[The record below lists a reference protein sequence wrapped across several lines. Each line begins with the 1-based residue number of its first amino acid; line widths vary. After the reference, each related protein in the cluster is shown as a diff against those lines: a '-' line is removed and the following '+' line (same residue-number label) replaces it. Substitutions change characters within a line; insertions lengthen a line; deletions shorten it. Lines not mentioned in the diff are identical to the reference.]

1 MKNLTKTLLL
11 TSTFVSLPGL
21 AQDSQELQATDQI
34 NYAYTGDDT
43 RLGIGITE
51 DGEFIADFLKSFGT
65 TYHSNWMGQ
74 AWYSDGAGGFELDY
88 HWIGGVDSE
97 EDLINNNDGLKINK
111 LIFALDQNVFH
122 DRKFTLGFGRESQSI
137 FWSINGSKAV
147 TGTRLISDTSIF
159 SEETI
164 NGFIGNHATTQLR
177 TIEDITRIFE
187 HPYDWGIGGR
197 IGKYF
202 DSSLLRLTG
211 GLDYE
216 QGKFNSDQISASVD
230 LEKYF
235 NNTGHSIALHV
246 EQLQKGGDF
255 VLDKNDTR
263 ASLMYRYD
271 FGKTFNPTERFEEIK
286 VVDEDA
292 LAQLKAE
299 RRQVVQNSIDL
310 SSEAFFDLDKYELRD
325 DTKAALLDVVNK
337 IKQQKLVSKITIIGH
352 TCFLGTDKH
361 NQALSENRATSAKQF
376 FADNGIDASQ
386 VITYGKGESEPA
398 YDNNGPEIAKNR
410 RVVVNFL
417 TSETDFVEVEIS
429 PDEVPVKWV
438 KKPVKVAPSWLA
450 RALRNPAKHK
460 RTVDVYR
467 YEETEQNVTLGDVVV
482 LNEAPNAVDNEYTF
496 MRNTQS
502 NVIDV
507 LDNDSDSEEDSLNIV
522 DVTQPMHGS
531 VVNNGTVL
539 TYTPN
544 HGYIGSETFEYT
556 IDDGNGAQDT
566 AVVTVN
572 VLNIAPIANDD
583 SATTTTSD
591 AVIINVIDND
601 SDADGEQLTIKSVTQ
616 GQFGNVS
623 NNEDG
628 TITYKAN
635 VGYVGTDSFTYIIS
649 DADGAQSTATV
660 TITVNEDPVPNNP
673 PVAIDDTYNVS
684 INGSLD
690 FNPLTNDSDPDF
702 DTISVVSID
711 TSGMN
716 GTVTY
721 EDDGSMHYVPPQ
733 GFRGIE
739 EFTYTIDDGRG
750 GLATATVMMCVFD

>member
-11 TSTFVSLPGL
+11 TSTFVSVTGI
-21 AQDSQELQATDQI
+21 AQETQELQATDQI
-34 NYAYTGDDT
+34 NYSYTGDDT
-43 RLGIGITE
+43 RLAVGITE
-51 DGEFIADFLKSFGT
+51 DGKLIADFLKSFGT

-74 AWYSDGAGGFELDY
+74 AWYSNGAGGLELDY
-88 HWIGGVDSE
+88 HWIGNVQSE
-97 EDLINNNDGLKINK
+97 DDLINNSDGLKISK
-111 LIFALDQNVFH
+111 LFFALDQNIFN
-122 DRKFTLGFGRESQSI
+122 DRKFTLGFGRESHDT
-137 FWSINGSKAV
+137 FWSLNGSKAI
-147 TGTRLISDTSIF
+147 TGARLISDISVFT
-159 SEETI
+159 EETI

-177 TIEDITRIFE
+177 TIEDITRVYE

-202 DSSLLRLTG
+202 DNSLLRLTG

-216 QGKFNSDQISASVD
+216 QGKFNSDQLSASVD

-235 NNTGHSIALHV
+235 NNTGHSVALRV
-246 EQLQKGGDF
+246 EQLKKSGDF

-271 FGKTFNPTERFEEIK
+271 FGRTFKPSERFEEIK

-292 LAQLKAE
+292 LAELKAE
-299 RRQVVQNSIDL
+299 RRQVVQNTIDL
-310 SSEAFFDLDKYELRD
+310 SSEAFFDLDKYALRD
-325 DTKAALLDVVNK
+325 DTKTALLDVVNK
-337 IKQQKLVSKITIIGH
+337 IKNQKLVSKITIVGH
-352 TCFLGTDKH
+352 TCFLGTEKH
-361 NQALSENRATSAKQF
+361 NQILSENRAAAAKKF
-376 FADNGIDASQ
+376 FIDNGIDANQ
-386 VITYGKGESEPA
+386 IITYGKGESEPA

-410 RVVVNFL
+410 RVAVSFL
-417 TSETDFVEVEIS
+417 TTEENFVNAEIS

-467 YEETEQNVTLGDVVV
+467 YEETEQNVTLGDVIV

-496 MRNTQS
+496 LRNTEN

-507 LDNDSDSEEDSLNIV
+507 LENDSDVEEDSLNIV
-522 DVTQPMHGS
+522 NVTQPANGT

-544 HGYIGSETFEYT
+544 QGYIGTETFEYT

-566 AVVTVN
+566 ATVTVN
-572 VLNIAPIANDD
+572 VLNQAPIANDD
-583 SATTTTSD
+583 TATTNTSD

-601 SDADGEQLTIKSVTQ
+601 SDADGDQLIVKSVSMP
-616 GQFGNVS
+616 QFGTVT

-628 TITYKAN
+628 TLTYKAN
-635 VGYVGTDSFTYIIS
+635 VGFVGTDNFTYTLS

-660 TITVNEDPVPNNP
+660 TVIVNEDPVPNNP
-673 PVAIDDTYNVS
+673 PIAIDDTYNVPM
-684 INGSLD
+684 NGSLD
-690 FNPLTNDSDPDF
+690 FNPLENDSDPDF
-702 DTISVVSID
+702 DPLTVISID
-711 TSGMN
+711 TSGLA

-721 EDDGSMHYVPPQ
+721 DADGSMNYKPAP
-733 GFRGIE
+733 GFHGIE
-739 EFTYTIDDGRG
+739 EFSYTIDDGRG
-750 GLATATVMMCVFD
+750 GTATAIVMMCVLD

>member
-11 TSTFVSLPGL
+11 TSTFVSVTGI
-21 AQDSQELQATDQI
+21 AQETQELQATDQI
-34 NYAYTGDDT
+34 NYSYTGDDT
-43 RLGIGITE
+43 RLAVGITE
-51 DGEFIADFLKSFGT
+51 DGKLIADFLKSFGT

-74 AWYSDGAGGFELDY
+74 AWYSNGAGGLELDY
-88 HWIGGVDSE
+88 HWIGDVQSE
-97 EDLINNNDGLKINK
+97 DDLINNNDGLKISK
-111 LIFALDQNVFH
+111 LFFALDQNIFN
-122 DRKFTLGFGRESQSI
+122 DRKFTLGFGRESHDT
-137 FWSINGSKAV
+137 FWSINGSKAI
-147 TGTRLISDTSIF
+147 TGARLISDISVFT
-159 SEETI
+159 EETI

-177 TIEDITRIFE
+177 TIEDITRIYE

-202 DSSLLRLTG
+202 DNSLLRLTG

-216 QGKFNSDQISASVD
+216 QGKFNSDQLSASVD

-235 NNTGHSIALHV
+235 NNTGHSVALRV
-246 EQLQKGGDF
+246 EQLKKSGDF

-271 FGKTFNPTERFEEIK
+271 FGKTFKPSERFEEIK

-292 LAQLKAE
+292 LAELKAE
-299 RRQVVQNSIDL
+299 RRQVVQNTIDL
-310 SSEAFFDLDKYELRD
+310 SSEAFFDLDKYALRD
-325 DTKAALLDVVNK
+325 DTKTALLDVVNK
-337 IKQQKLVSKITIIGH
+337 IKNQKLVSKITIVGH
-352 TCFLGTDKH
+352 TCFLGTEKH
-361 NQALSENRATSAKQF
+361 NQTLSENRAAAAKKF
-376 FADNGIDASQ
+376 FIDNGIDANQ
-386 VITYGKGESEPA
+386 IITYGKGESEPA

-410 RVVVNFL
+410 RVAVSFL
-417 TSETDFVEVEIS
+417 TTEENFVNAEIS

-467 YEETEQNVTLGDVVV
+467 YEETEQNVILGDVIV

-496 MRNTQS
+496 LRNTEN

-507 LDNDSDSEEDSLNIV
+507 LENDSDVEEDSLNIV
-522 DVTQPMHGS
+522 NVTQPANGT

-544 HGYIGSETFEYT
+544 QGYIGTETFEYT

-566 AVVTVN
+566 ATVTVN
-572 VLNIAPIANDD
+572 VLNQAPIANDD
-583 SATTTTSD
+583 TAMTNTSN

-601 SDADGEQLTIKSVTQ
+601 SDADGDQLIVKSVSMP
-616 GQFGNVS
+616 QFGTVT

-628 TITYKAN
+628 TLTYKAN
-635 VGYVGTDSFTYIIS
+635 VGFVGTDNFTYTLS

-660 TITVNEDPVPNNP
+660 TVIVNEDPVPNNP
-673 PVAIDDTYNVS
+673 PIAIDDTYNVP

-690 FNPLTNDSDPDF
+690 FNPLENDSDPDF
-702 DTISVVSID
+702 DPLTVISID
-711 TSGMN
+711 TSGLA

-721 EDDGSMHYVPPQ
+721 GADGSMNYKPAP
-733 GFRGIE
+733 GFRGVE
-739 EFTYTIDDGRG
+739 EFSYTIDDGRG
-750 GLATATVMMCVFD
+750 GTATAIVMMCVLD